1 LSKNTQQLLKK
12 SVSNKSVLLAV
23 FYVSQVTNG
32 AKRQNDGQLVN
43 WASSNQ
49 SCLCNWGWSK
59 L

>member
-43 WASSNQ
+43 
-49 SCLCNWGWSK
+49 
-59 L
+59 